1 MAGSLVQIDKEVVTT
16 ATSEVILT
24 GINTD
29 DVYFVT
35 ATGIVV
41 SADDGNIRSR
51 VTLNGVADVT
61 SNYDRAGKQ
70 FKGNTTFTNS
80 ISTNDNQ
87 WNLHFSGG
95 NSTGEINN
103 FHYYAFNFNNANK
116 YSSITCH
123 ESGFNKL
130 QVLTGQQGA
139 GIHTV
144 NQSCNGFS
152 FIPATGNITAG
163 NFVLYKV
170 L

>member
-1 MAGSLVQIDKEVVTT
+1 MAGSLVQIDKEVVTSAET
-16 ATSEVILT
+16 EVILT

-51 VTLNGVADVT
+51 VTVNGVADTT

-70 FKGNTTFTNS
+70 LKGNTTFGNS
-80 ISTNDNQ
+80 IATDENQ
-87 WNLHFSGG
+87 WNLHFAGG
-95 NSTGEINN
+95 NGTGEINN
-103 FHYYAFNFNNANK
+103 FHYYVFNFNNPNK
-116 YSSITCH
+116 YSSITVH

-139 GIHTV
+139 AIHTV
-144 NQSCNGFS
+144 NQSCDGFS